1 MELDFLI
8 EERDFLDQKTK
19 ETTNILSDEIVKVNE
34 DKKKNINQIVKVF
47 LKL

>member
-19 ETTNILSDEIVKVNE
+19 ETTNFLIDEIVKVNE

>member
-19 ETTNILSDEIVKVNE
+19 ETTGILSDEIVKVNE
-34 DKKKNINQIVKVF
+34 DKKKNINQIV
-47 LKL
+47 